1 MEDSVFAP
9 RQCTYC
15 SDTECDGTY
24 CQSTFDH
31 QDFHDASTFFTA
43 TINPLVINAKLD
55 RPLDSH
61 APQTTGNYV
70 YESDDWGEYDEVY
83 EQEPCDQDPEDDL
96 WDAEESPME
105 AEDHEAYTA
114 EQQGAEQDDDI
125 GAPNDSEDQDEDD
138 QGNYD

>member
-1 MEDSVFAP
+1 M
-9 RQCTYC
+9 
-15 SDTECDGTY
+15 
-24 CQSTFDH
+24 
-31 QDFHDASTFFTA
+31 
-43 TINPLVINAKLD
+43 D

-83 EQEPCDQDPEDDL
+83 EQKPCDQEPEHDL
-96 WDAEESPME
+96 WDTEDTPME

-114 EQQGAEQDDDI
+114 EQQGAEHDDDV
-125 GAPNDSEDQDEDD
+125 GASNDSEDQDKDD